1 MRTSALFALLTTG
14 MLTFAAAGGEPV
26 PVPPWEPSPP
36 PYFLPQP
43 IHRIDRYA
51 VWQDYAVDRQGYF
64 RTRVID
70 TPYGAYYH
78 FNGKPYPF
86 LYLHPLDY
94 MPYASE

>member
-1 MRTSALFALLTTG
+1 M
-14 MLTFAAAGGEPV
+14 
-26 PVPPWEPSPP
+26 
-36 PYFLPQP
+36 
-43 IHRIDRYA
+43 
-51 VWQDYAVDRQGYF
+51 WQDYAVDRQGYF